1 MPKDDSDYKVSKADV
16 LRILDECA
24 DATWNDRPFLSV
36 VDYATI
42 TKFIQKAIK
51 EIEEL

>member
-1 MPKDDSDYKVSKADV
+1 MNDNSDRKVSQADV

-24 DATWNDRPFLSV
+24 DATWDNKPFLSV
-36 VDYATI
+36 DFYA
-42 TKFIQKAIK
+42 KAIK